1 MLWKES
7 GGVSETMS
15 WIDITQTIV
24 AALLAV
30 VPGIVYPYLRDY
42 ANQKKRELQEVKDDR
57 VH

>member
-42 ANQKKRELQEVKDDR
+42 ANQKKRESQEVKDDR

>member
-24 AALLAV
+24 AMLLAI
-30 VPGIVYPYLRDY
+30 VPGIAYPYLRDY
-42 ANQKKRELQEVKDDR
+42 ANQKKRELQEVKDGR
-57 VH
+57 IH

>member
-1 MLWKES
+1 
-7 GGVSETMS
+7 MS

-24 AALLAV
+24 AVLLAI

-42 ANQKKRELQEVKDDR
+42 TNQRLRELQEVKNDL

>member
-15 WIDITQTIV
+15 WIDIIQTIV
-24 AALLAV
+24 AMLLAI
-30 VPGIVYPYLRDY
+30 VPGIAYPYLRDY
-42 ANQKKRELQEVKDDR
+42 ANQKKRELQEIKNDL

>member
-1 MLWKES
+1 
-7 GGVSETMS
+7 MS

-24 AALLAV
+24 AMLLAV
-30 VPGIVYPYLRDY
+30 VPGVVYPYLRDY